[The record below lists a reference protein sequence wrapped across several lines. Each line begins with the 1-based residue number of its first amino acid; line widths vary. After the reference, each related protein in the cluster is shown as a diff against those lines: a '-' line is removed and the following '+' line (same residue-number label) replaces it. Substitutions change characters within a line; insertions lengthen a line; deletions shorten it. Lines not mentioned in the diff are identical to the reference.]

1 MEAAARGLE
10 PLKVPQVPKSSFESL
25 QKRPARRLR
34 WLREKLCGPARRVL
48 LGAAPVRAG
57 AVVRQQ

>member
-10 PLKVPQVPKSSFESL
+10 PLKVPKSSFESL